1 VYTAAVAGLTGAM
14 PQLQA
19 RPVNL
24 ALAGGNDDI
33 VRSVVDNIQPAVEA
47 AVAQALRTL
56 QASSQSTTSNNR
68 VDAFDAERAQFE
80 AEFAADEAL
89 RRQNAAVAAAAG
101 SNQQQRAE
109 YNFNYKVRDDESG
122 TFIFQEERRDGDDV
136 VGQYSYVNPEGTL
149 ITVNYQGGADGFSQT
164 LDEQKNF
171 VKTAAATSQTTASTS
186 NSRESAGGSSVA
198 NFGASTTASNLA
210 SVNQADLISQIIAA
224 LQPQITR
231 TVNIA
236 LRGIDGA

>member
-1 VYTAAVAGLTGAM
+1 MGDIPLLGSTMVATHLLRSLCVYTASVVGLTGAM

-56 QASSQSTTSNNR
+56 RASSQSTTSNNR
-68 VDAFDAERAQFE
+68 VDTFDAERAQFE

-89 RRQNAAVAAAAG
+89 RRQNAAAAAAAG

-149 ITVNYQGGADGFSQT
+149 IT
-164 LDEQKNF
+164 
-171 VKTAAATSQTTASTS
+171 
-186 NSRESAGGSSVA
+186 
-198 NFGASTTASNLA
+198 
-210 SVNQADLISQIIAA
+210 
-224 LQPQITR
+224 
-231 TVNIA
+231 
-236 LRGIDGA
+236 

>member
-1 VYTAAVAGLTGAM
+1 MG
-14 PQLQA
+14 
-19 RPVNL
+19 
-24 ALAGGNDDI
+24 
-33 VRSVVDNIQPAVEA
+33 
-47 AVAQALRTL
+47 
-56 QASSQSTTSNNR
+56 
-68 VDAFDAERAQFE
+68 
-80 AEFAADEAL
+80 
-89 RRQNAAVAAAAG
+89 
-101 SNQQQRAE
+101 QRAE

-149 ITVNYQGGADGFSQT
+149 LTVNYQGGADGFRQN
-164 LDEQKNF
+164 LEEQKNF

-210 SVNQADLISQIIAA
+210 SVSQADLISQIIAA